1 MSQCNNAST
10 ETMNT
15 FIKSTLEPLR
25 KKMGALHVVGGSGPL
40 DAELMLVGEAPG
52 ENEDLEDAP
61 FVGRSGNLLTSI
73 LDKAGLKRPNLYIT
87 NTVKCRPTKGKYNRP
102 PTDDEIEACKG
113 VLWKEIQT
121 VKPKIIV
128 TLGGI
133 ATKVLLK
140 KMQDPRFQMKDYVGQ
155 FLEVDYM
162 TSPICPVWHPSFL
175 LRSSRVYTD
184 RTIEIFKKVSDAKSH
199 ISV

>member
-1 MSQCNNAST
+1 MSQFNNAST
-10 ETMNT
+10 ETVND
-15 FIKSTLEPLR
+15 FIKSSLEPLR
-25 KKMGALHVVGGSGPL
+25 KKMGSLHVVGGVGPL
-40 DAELMLVGEAPG
+40 DAELMLIGEAPG
-52 ENEDLEDAP
+52 ENEDLEDTP
-61 FVGRSGNLLTSI
+61 FVGRSGNLLSSI
-73 LDKAGLKRPNLYIT
+73 LAKAGLQRSNLYIT

-102 PTDDEIEACKG
+102 PTDAEIEACKS

-121 VKPKIIV
+121 VQPKIIV

-162 TSPICPVWHPSFL
+162 SSLICPVWHPSFL
-175 LRSSRVYTD
+175 LRSSNVYTD
-184 RTIEIFKKVSDAKSH
+184 RTIEIFKKVSDAKSN